1 MKVRSPLLNNNNES
15 GCDSCHSNGLKKH
28 TGNTEVKDVRFT
40 QESKK
45 FCGSP
50 TFDLALNHELG
61 FQWAGM
67 GFHAETGQEAVKAVQ
82 GTIQKHRG
90 A

>member
-1 MKVRSPLLNNNNES
+1 M
-15 GCDSCHSNGLKKH
+15 
-28 TGNTEVKDVRFT
+28 KDVRFT

-45 FCGSP
+45 FRGSP

-61 FQWAGM
+61 FQWAEM
-67 GFHAETGQEAVKAVQ
+67 GFRAETGQGEVKAVR
-82 GTIQKHRG
+82 GIIEKHRG

>member
-1 MKVRSPLLNNNNES
+1 M
-15 GCDSCHSNGLKKH
+15 
-28 TGNTEVKDVRFT
+28 KDVRFI

-45 FCGSP
+45 FRGSP

-61 FQWAGM
+61 FQWAEM
-67 GFHAETGQEAVKAVQ
+67 GFHAETGQEEVKAVQ